1 MKSKCSLKAA
11 AAAVCC
17 AALAATPAVPARAQ
31 SGSSGQGL
39 TITQTTTS
47 SGAMGQ
53 GGGSSTETVY
63 FGANAIKQASAD
75 GKDFIM
81 LFDQAK
87 VITVDNNRKTYS
99 EMTFQEMQQALDKAF
114 AGLGEDRQAMEA
126 MKKMMGRSGA
136 PVAVT
141 KEGAGGTIAGYP
153 TEKYRITGPVE
164 MEIWAA
170 PDLKVP
176 VAYYDS
182 LPLRMPPNPMFDA
195 RELSKAYKQIE
206 GWPMKTVLNIRMMG
220 MSMTTTTEVTS
231 VRKGAV
237 PAATFAVPAGY
248 KLVQEKF

>member
-1 MKSKCSLKAA
+1 MKSRYGIAA
-11 AAAVCC
+11 TVLFC
-17 AALAATPAVPARAQ
+17 AALVGAWAVPVH
-31 SGSSGQGL
+31 GQDL

-53 GGGSSTETVY
+53 GGGTSTETVY
-63 FGANAIKQASAD
+63 FGTNAIKQSSAD
-75 GKDFIM
+75 GKDVIL
-81 LFDQAK
+81 LFDQEK
-87 VITVDNNRKTYS
+87 LVTVDNNRKTYS
-99 EMTFQEMQQALDKAF
+99 EMTFQELQQMLDKTF
-114 AGLGEDRQAMEA
+114 AGMGQDPRAMEA

-141 KEGAGGTIAGYP
+141 REGAGGTIAGYP

-170 PDLKVP
+170 PDVKVP
-176 VAYYDS
+176 AAYYDS

-195 RELSKAYKQIE
+195 RELAKAYKQID

-248 KLVQEKF
+248 KLVKEKF

>member
-1 MKSKCSLKAA
+1 MKTRLATTIAA
-11 AAAVCC
+11 AALLW
-17 AALAATPAVPARAQ
+17 AAPSAMF
-31 SGSSGQGL
+31 GQEF

-63 FGANAIKQASAD
+63 FGTHAIKQASAD

-81 LFDQAK
+81 LFDQRK
-87 VITVDNNRKTYS
+87 IITVDNNRKTYS
-99 EMTFQEMQQALDKAF
+99 EMTFEQMQQALDKAL
-114 AGLGEDRQAMEA
+114 AGIAGNAQAMEA

-220 MSMTTTTEVTS
+220 MSMTTTTEVSS
-231 VRKGAV
+231 VRKGAI